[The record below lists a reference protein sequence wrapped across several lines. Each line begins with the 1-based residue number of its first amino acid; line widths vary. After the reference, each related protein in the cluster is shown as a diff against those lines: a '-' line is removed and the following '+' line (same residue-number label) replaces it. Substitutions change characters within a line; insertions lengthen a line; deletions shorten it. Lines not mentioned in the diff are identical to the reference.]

1 VALKKGPE
9 TPVQKVMT
17 KEILYCFDD
26 EDVDE
31 AYKNMA
37 DIKVRRLPVVNREKR
52 LVGILALADIANAD
66 EDPTRPGAALSSI
79 MEPDGAHSQASEG
92 TAQGLIYL
100 VPTWFSTWPF
110 SQPEAGVQATGSTR

>member
-9 TPVQKVMT
+9 TPVQKVMA

-37 DIKVRRLPVVNREKR
+37 DIKRSDVCP
-52 LVGILALADIANAD
+52 
-66 EDPTRPGAALSSI
+66 SS
-79 MEPDGAHSQASEG
+79 
-92 TAQGLIYL
+92 
-100 VPTWFSTWPF
+100 
-110 SQPEAGVQATGSTR
+110 TGGSV